1 MFLVDSHC
9 DSIALVDS
17 GKYPLVNP
25 HNFSN
30 KYNQLQFVAMFC
42 ITGEGNLEEAYN
54 RTVRYIGHFSIAMQK
69 ERDKIIQVRTYS
81 DIERAIAE
89 NKHSALLAIEG
100 GSGIKGSAQ
109 ALRDFY
115 DVGVRV
121 FGLAWLSNEL
131 AKSNRIAEGE
141 ADTGLTELGRE
152 IVDEGNSLGL
162 IFDVS
167 HLSDQSFWDIIKLS
181 KKPVIASHSN
191 FRSLCPHSRNLT
203 DDMAK
208 AIIEND
214 GMIGLNMYPEFVDSR
229 SDFQTV
235 DRFFDHLDYCID
247 RFGPDNIGFGGDID
261 GTSGMY
267 PHPITEN
274 RSIHDQFIEVMD
286 SRGYSTTVIEKFVGG
301 NYLNYLKKYF

>member
-42 ITGEGNLEEAYN
+42 IAGEGNLEEAYN

-89 NKHSALLAIEG
+89 NKHAALLAIEG

-247 RFGPDNIGFGGDID
+247 RFGSDNIGFGGDID

-267 PHPITEN
+267 PHPITED
-274 RSIHDQFIEVMD
+274 RSIHDQFIEVMH

-301 NYLNYLKKYF
+301 NYLNYLKKYL

>member
-9 DSIALVDS
+9 DSIAFVDS

-25 HNFSN
+25 HNFST
-30 KYNQLQFVAMFC
+30 KFNQLQFVAMFC
-42 ITGEGNLEEAYN
+42 MARDGDLEAAYQK
-54 RTVRYIGHFSIAMQK
+54 TVRYIGHFAIAMQK
-69 ERDKIIQVRTYS
+69 ERDKIIHVRSYS
-81 DIERAIAE
+81 DIERAIEE
-89 NKHSALLAIEG
+89 NKHAALLAIEG
-100 GSGIKGSAQ
+100 GSGIRGSTEV
-109 ALRDFY
+109 LRNFY
-115 DVGVRV
+115 EVGVRV

-141 ADTGLTELGRE
+141 EDTGLTELGRE
-152 IVDEGNSLGL
+152 IVAEGNKLGM

-167 HLSDQSFWDIIKLS
+167 HLSDQSFRDIIKLS

-191 FRSLCPHSRNLT
+191 FRTLCPHSRNLT

-214 GMIGLNMYPEFVDSR
+214 GMIGLNMYPEFIDSNNE
-229 SDFQTV
+229 FQTV

-247 RFGPDNIGFGGDID
+247 KFGTDNIGFGGDID

-267 PHPITEN
+267 PSPITEE
-274 RSIHDQFIEVMD
+274 RSIHDQFIEAMY
-286 SRGYSTTVIEKFVGG
+286 SRGYSTAMIEKFVGG
-301 NYLNYLKKYF
+301 NYLNYLKKYL